1 MLKKILNILKWILI
15 VSAGLMAIL
24 IVIGLIATK
33 DVSPEEMAQAAQTT
47 PAPTNRATEA
57 PTSTST
63 VTPTPKATIAPTAT
77 PTPTAKPTAT
87 PTEEPLIDVV
97 LREAQEVMGKGL
109 VQIIKDSDWAE
120 GTKYWSMLNGEKYF
134 FYEKNGHLQRIRNW
148 TQGNTEVWSR
158 DE

>member
-1 MLKKILNILKWILI
+1 MLKKILNVLKWILI
-15 VSAGLMAIL
+15 VSVGLMVIL

-33 DVSPEEMAQAAQTT
+33 DVTPQEIAQAAQATSSPTAQTT
-47 PAPTNRATEA
+47 EEPTAT
-57 PTSTST
+57 PT
-63 VTPTPKATIAPTAT
+63 VTPTPKATIAPTTT
-77 PTPTAKPTAT
+77 PTPTPKPTAT
-87 PTEEPLIDVV
+87 PTEEPLLDVI

-134 FYEKNGHLQRIRNW
+134 FYEKNGHLHRIRNW